1 MKTIK
6 NNKHKLTKL
15 FNKYDKNKTGK
26 LSEKQILNLIFKE
39 YKEVHNKNIVLG
51 LMNIWG
57 TKKNNKLYITK
68 DTFINKL
75 FVGDGFLSN
84 KY

>member
-6 NNKHKLTKL
+6 NNKNKLTKL

-39 YKEVHNKNIVLG
+39 YKEVHNKNVVLG

>member
-6 NNKHKLTKL
+6 NNKYKLTKL
-15 FNKYDKNKTGK
+15 FNKYDKKKTGK